1 MDFGFSEEQEMLRK
15 SARDFLAK
23 ESPMTYVR
31 QMMEDERGFRDEQ
44 WQKVAELGWMGL
56 ILPEAHGGA
65 GLDFVDMIVVL
76 EEMGRVVLPGPFFST
91 LVGAVAIDA
100 GGSAAQEEDLL
111 PRLAAG
117 RLRVTLAQLEPSA
130 RWDAEGIGL
139 EARPAAGG
147 YRLSGT
153 KLFVPD
159 AHTADLLIVAARAPG
174 SKGAE
179 GVSLFLVDAKAP
191 GVTATLLK
199 TMDQTR
205 KLCELALADVS
216 VPAERALGQAG
227 EGWKLLERVV
237 DRGKVGLSAEMC
249 GGAQKVLEMSV
260 EYAKVREQFGR
271 PIGMRVEYGK
281 IREFARA
288 IKDDNS
294 VFTRDDSLV
303 PPTFLMTVAHWTE
316 GATSGG
322 LRAVK
327 LDMRRLLHG
336 ELEFEYLKPIR
347 AGDVLRVRSR
357 TQDVFEKQGSRGGKM
372 LFVLMESEYRNQR
385 DEVVAYSRNT
395 LIMTEGTV
403 KA

>member
-23 ESPMTYVR
+23 ECPMTYVR

-44 WQKVAELGWMGL
+44 WQKMAELGWMGL

-100 GGSAAQEEDLL
+100 GGSAAQKEDLL

-147 YRLSGT
+147 YKLSGT

-159 AHTADLLIVAARAPG
+159 AHTADLLIVAGRAPG
-174 SKGAE
+174 STGAE

-271 PIGMRVEYGK
+271 PIGSFQAIQHKCANMLVEVESSKSATYYAAWAVANDVPEGPLAAAMAK
-281 IREFARA
+281 AYCSDAYRHTAGEGIQIHGGIGFTWEHDMHIYFKRAKSSEVTFGDATWNRE
-288 IKDDNS
+288 I
-294 VFTRDDSLV
+294 
-303 PPTFLMTVAHWTE
+303 VAQLI
-316 GATSGG
+316 G
-322 LRAVK
+322 L
-327 LDMRRLLHG
+327 
-336 ELEFEYLKPIR
+336 
-347 AGDVLRVRSR
+347 
-357 TQDVFEKQGSRGGKM
+357 
-372 LFVLMESEYRNQR
+372 
-385 DEVVAYSRNT
+385 
-395 LIMTEGTV
+395 
-403 KA
+403 